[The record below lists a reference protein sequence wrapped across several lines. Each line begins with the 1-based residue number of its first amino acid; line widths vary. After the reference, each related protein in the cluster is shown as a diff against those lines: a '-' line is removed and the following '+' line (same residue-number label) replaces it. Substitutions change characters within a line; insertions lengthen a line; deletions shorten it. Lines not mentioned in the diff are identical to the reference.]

1 MKKIVKPILLGVISS
16 MALFGCQPKDVENK
30 EKAQNEQSMSIPTE
44 QAESI
49 TKDVEKTK
57 PLEASIDGIND
68 FLDKNGVEGLTVDD
82 FKDLEYE
89 EAIGEEGGKIYTY
102 KLKDGEMILTSTEE
116 DKDGN
121 FTLFEL
127 RDTEGKGFTLNIKTH
142 EVSNVNIGE
151 ENETLEEKPEDGEN
165 EDTGENTGGDENEEG
180 R

>member
-30 EKAQNEQSMSIPTE
+30 EKAQNEQSMSIPAE

-49 TKDVEKTK
+49 TKNVEENK

-68 FLDKNGVEGLTVDD
+68 FLDKNGVEGLTIND

-89 EAIGEEGGKIYTY
+89 ETVNEEGSKIYTY
-102 KLKDGEMILTSTEE
+102 KLKDGEMTLTSTKE
-116 DKDGN
+116 DKDGS

-151 ENETLEEKPEDGEN
+151 ESENENKNTEENESSEEKL
-165 EDTGENTGGDENEEG
+165 GGDENEEG